1 MSYLVE
7 TEVKEAAEVKANTAS
22 EDKPKESEQ
31 AQKMPEAHK
40 GIKNIFAKQKESA
53 QKEMGVDKVKEL
65 TETLQRLQAEFENYQ
80 KRNAKQNEAYKEYA
94 NAKVIEEILPV
105 LDALES
111 GMSHSK
117 DLEVVHEQLF
127 GILKKN
133 GLSKIDA
140 KVGKEF
146 NHDTMECLM
155 REKVEGCADNS
166 VAQVML
172 SGYLLNGKVLRAAK
186 VSVNVLEKEKNDAG
200 IVDKKPS
207 A

>member
-1 MSYLVE
+1 M
-7 TEVKEAAEVKANTAS
+7 AENVTTAGG
-22 EDKPKESEQ
+22 EDKTDKTSETVSKETMQ
-31 AQKMPEAHK
+31 PQKAPEHQK

-53 QKEMGVDKVKEL
+53 PKEMSVDKVKEL

-94 NAKVIEEILPV
+94 NARVIEDILPV
-105 LDALES
+105 LDTLEA

-117 DLEVVHEQLF
+117 DLAIVYEQIF

-133 GLSKIDA
+133 GLAKIDA
-140 KVGKEF
+140 KAGKEF

-155 REKVEGCADNS
+155 SEKVEGCADNT

-172 SGYLLNGKVLRAAK
+172 TGYLLNGKVLRAAK
-186 VSVNVLEKEKNDAG
+186 VSVNVLEKEKESAQDNNKE
-200 IVDKKPS
+200 KK
-207 A
+207 